1 MTGYIEDE
9 AAGQLESVQRLMG
22 EKEAMLPQEGQVE
35 SDIVT
40 HQGVM
45 AYEARERPQERE
57 KGRSAIRLLW
67 AYPGEAL
74 DVIGEGALGVDQAG
88 PGV

>member
-1 MTGYIEDE
+1 
-9 AAGQLESVQRLMG
+9 MG

-40 HQGVM
+40 HEGVM
-45 AYEARERPQERE
+45 PHEAGERSQERE
-57 KGRSAIRLLW
+57 KGRGSIRLLW

-74 DVIGEGALGVDQAG
+74 DMIGDGALGVDQAR